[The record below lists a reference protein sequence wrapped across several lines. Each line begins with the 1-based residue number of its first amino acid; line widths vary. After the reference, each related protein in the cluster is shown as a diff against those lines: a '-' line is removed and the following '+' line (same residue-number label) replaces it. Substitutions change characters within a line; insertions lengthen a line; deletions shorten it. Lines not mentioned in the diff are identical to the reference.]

1 MKRFLV
7 GLCLA
12 LWATPAFAQGI
23 KLTNT
28 APFFNEK
35 FERTGGDTT
44 DEDRFSVSVDTG
56 SSIDGNGDPSA
67 LSPPTSWGS
76 EALHVTRQD
85 DNDQA
90 YFTFFSTDRT
100 FPSLPCTHVCYFRL
114 EFYVAAET
122 LDDTEKTRLMRI
134 TDAAN
139 SNTVI
144 DFEIN
149 QTSGQLTFLMAV
161 LANGSSNTNDT
172 IAISTGTFYV
182 AEAKYDIDS
191 AVFEWKM
198 DGVSQG
204 TTSLTGSFK
213 RDVNRI
219 AGIGAATQSAGG
231 AEYWIDNVA
240 VSTQDWIG
248 SGGNS
253 W

>member
-1 MKRFLV
+1 MRSILAA
-7 GLCLA
+7 LCLLLVA
-12 LWATPAFAQGI
+12 APAFAQGV

-44 DEDRFSVSVDTG
+44 DEDRFSASVDSG
-56 SSIDGNGDPSA
+56 SSMDADADPSS
-67 LSPPTSWGS
+67 LTPPSSWGS
-76 EALHVTRQD
+76 EAFHITRQD
-85 DNDQA
+85 DNDA
-90 YFTFFSTDRT
+90 ASFVWFNTART
-100 FPSLPCTHVCYFRL
+100 FPGLPCTHVCYFRL
-114 EFYVAAET
+114 EFYIAAET
-122 LDDTEKTRLMRI
+122 LDDGEKTRLMRI
-134 TDAAN
+134 KDAAN

-144 DFEIN
+144 DFEVN

-182 AEAKYDIDS
+182 AEAKYDVDNAI
-191 AVFEWKM
+191 FEWKM

-204 TTSLTGSFK
+204 TTALTGSYK
-213 RDVNRI
+213 RDVNRLD
-219 AGIGAATQSAGG
+219 GVGAVTQSAGG